1 MACPS
6 ILYPQLNR
14 ETSTLKAGFDYQD
27 LHFSQDSFHLF
38 AGLCAVDDKDNV
50 KQTFQ
55 RLHECGQV
63 CARMG
68 AYKPRTNPYSFQG
81 LGEKCLSYV
90 FELAGQYGIRVI
102 AMEVT
107 HEAHIEAIHKH
118 LEQLGHP
125 TGIML
130 QVGTRNAQNFELL
143 KALGQ
148 QTEYPILY
156 KRGYAN
162 TLEESFQA
170 MEYIAKS
177 GNPKIVFC
185 LRGVATRLSAPHRNL
200 VDFAQIPTI
209 KRLTSLSVC
218 VDPSHA
224 VGRNDRAPDHIQD
237 IYHATA
243 QGLIAGA
250 NMVLVDFHPFP
261 QNAKVDSQQA
271 IPLSDL
277 EWFIYDLQ
285 ITREAYL
292 KRQKAAVA
300 RTDVYEFA

>member
-1 MACPS
+1 MASPLN
-6 ILYPQLNR
+6 LYPQLNR
-14 ETSTLKAGFDYQD
+14 QTSTLKAGFDYQG

-38 AGLCAVDDKDNV
+38 GGLCAVDDRENV

-55 RLHECGQV
+55 RLQACGQV

-107 HEAHIEAIHKH
+107 HEAHIEAIHHH
-118 LEQLGHP
+118 LETLGHP
-125 TGIML
+125 TGVML

-148 QTEYPILY
+148 QTEFPILY
-156 KRGYAN
+156 KRGYGN

-170 MEYIAKS
+170 MEYIAKG

-185 LRGVATRLSAPHRNL
+185 LRGVTTRLSEPHRNL
-200 VDFAQIPTI
+200 VDFAHVPTI

-218 VDPSHA
+218 IDPSHA
-224 VGRNDRAPDHIQD
+224 VGLNDSAPDRIQD

-250 NMVLVDFHPFP
+250 NMVLVDFHPSP
-261 QNAKVDSQQA
+261 QAAKVDSQQA
-271 IPLSDL
+271 IPLADL

-292 KRQKAAVA
+292 KRQKAAMA
-300 RTDVYEFA
+300 RTDVYELA